1 MTDASELLQTIKDLD
16 DPQSAL
22 EDVERQ
28 IVEVDE
34 KWSEI
39 TRNKAEMTRKAYK
52 ESAAVCDAEASK
64 LQAVRRVLLAVLGRD
79 RGEQVI
85 RPGG

>member
-16 DPQSAL
+16 DPKADL
-22 EDVERQ
+22 EYVERQ

-34 KWSEI
+34 RWSEI
-39 TRNKAEMTRKAYK
+39 TRKKAEMTRKAYK
-52 ESAAVCDAEASK
+52 ELTAVCDAEASK

-79 RGEQVI
+79 RDAQAI